1 MASQEE
7 EGDSRSP
14 PAKNR
19 GAPHKYWRIIDH
31 LLSGQEGSFSVSQSE
46 SQQGPLTA
54 AQPLSWSVSGLPQ
67 NCEMET
73 AKKPP
78 TCRSPSRS
86 GSQKAGANA
95 TAARKTLRK
104 RTKYFRGRV
113 WVRPL
118 FSELYFVLTTPLA
131 PIAHDFGIAS
141 RVELVE
147 AGSAT
152 QVCVRPKNAAPAQ
165 CAHPYLKSSPTPRKS
180 TPLHRCQL
188 SINCN
193 FLVT

>member
-1 MASQEE
+1 
-7 EGDSRSP
+7 
-14 PAKNR
+14 
-19 GAPHKYWRIIDH
+19 
-31 LLSGQEGSFSVSQSE
+31 
-46 SQQGPLTA
+46 
-54 AQPLSWSVSGLPQ
+54 
-67 NCEMET
+67 MET

-95 TAARKTLRK
+95 TAARKSLRK
-104 RTKYFRGRV
+104 PTKYFRGRV

-118 FSELYFVLTTPLA
+118 LSELYFVLTTPLA

-152 QVCVRPKNAAPAQ
+152 QVCARPKTLLLLSV
-165 CAHPYLKSSPTPRKS
+165 HIHYLRGSP
-180 TPLHRCQL
+180 
-188 SINCN
+188 
-193 FLVT
+193 